1 MTATRRSLA
10 LSAAAVALAA
20 VPAAA
25 HPDGQYDYAHPAP
38 DGPVVFDS
46 DPVVQPLPHDAP
58 MAADEVYERELVE
71 ERYPE
76 PHAALPLLGYPH
88 AGYPQGPGAYG
99 AAYPHH
105 AGAGPMMPAR
115 FDRESWLDQ
124 CNDRIRGVKRKDR
137 AGVIGGLLG
146 AVAGGVIGN
155 RAWGSERLAGTLL
168 GGGVGALAGLAIG
181 SAVGAAGERR
191 REDDCAWH
199 LDRYMAD
206 YGGPGYGQQGYGQ
219 PGYSYGY
226 PGYGQGHSGYGY
238 GYGGYM
244 MVPVLVAV
252 PQRQVV
258 RETVTEEWVDV
269 PVRERTVARTRT
281 IHRPAPAPDKRIK
294 YIKGN

>member
-10 LSAAAVALAA
+10 LSAAAAALVSAA
-20 VPAAA
+20 PAAA
-25 HPDGQYDYAHPAP
+25 HPGSEYAYAHPSP
-38 DGPVVFDS
+38 HGPVVFES
-46 DPVVQPLPHDAP
+46 EPVVQGLPHDAP
-58 MAADEVYERELVE
+58 MAEDYVHEREIVE
-71 ERYPE
+71 ESYPG
-76 PHAALPLLGYPH
+76 PHGALPRPGYPNAPGAHGAPYPYH
-88 AGYPQGPGAYG
+88 AGS
-99 AAYPHH
+99 
-105 AGAGPMMPAR
+105 MPPR
-115 FDRESWLDQ
+115 FDREAWLAH

-155 RAWGSERLAGTLL
+155 RAWRSERLAGTLL

-191 REDDCAWH
+191 REDECAWQ
-199 LDRYMAD
+199 LDRYMAA
-206 YGGPGYGQQGYGQ
+206 YPGSGYGQ

-226 PGYGQGHSGYGY
+226 PGYGHAAPGYGHGGY

-244 MVPVLVAV
+244 LMPVIIAV

-269 PVRERTVARTRT
+269 PVRERTVTRTRT
-281 IHRPAPAPDKRIK
+281 IHRPAPAPDKRIR

>member
-10 LSAAAVALAA
+10 LSAAAVALASA
-20 VPAAA
+20 APAAA
-25 HPDGQYDYAHPAP
+25 HPGSDYEYAHPAP
-38 DGPVVFDS
+38 RGPVVFES
-46 DPVVQPLPHDAP
+46 EAVVQPLPHDAP
-58 MAADEVYERELVE
+58 MAEDYVYEREMVE
-71 ERYPE
+71 ESYPA
-76 PHAALPLLGYPH
+76 PHGALPPPGYP
-88 AGYPQGPGAYG
+88 AAPGAYG
-99 AAYPHH
+99 APYPYH
-105 AGAGPMMPAR
+105 ANAGPMMPPQ
-115 FDRESWLDQ
+115 FDRDTWLAR
-124 CNDRIRGVKRKDR
+124 CNDRIRGVNRKDR

-155 RAWGSERLAGTLL
+155 RAWRSERLAGTLL

-206 YGGPGYGQQGYGQ
+206 YPAPGYGQ

-226 PGYGQGHSGYGY
+226 PAYGHAAPGYGY

-244 MVPVLVAV
+244 LMPVIVAV

-269 PVRERTVARTRT
+269 PVRERTVNRTRT
-281 IHRPAPAPDKRIK
+281 IHRPAPAPDKRIR